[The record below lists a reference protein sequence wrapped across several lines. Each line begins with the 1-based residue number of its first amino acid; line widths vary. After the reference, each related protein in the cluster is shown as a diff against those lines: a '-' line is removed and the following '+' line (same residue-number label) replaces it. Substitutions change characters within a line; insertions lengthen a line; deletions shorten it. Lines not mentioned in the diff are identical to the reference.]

1 MFLKIFFKKNMAKT
15 VNLKNN
21 YKIIRY
27 LGMNVKFFLEVCWM
41 KYLTLNL
48 EEVQKFGLNEIAVL
62 SFLKLKKNDSNIK
75 GQIFFSVKLK
85 EIHKNLKLKRY
96 AVDTAIKNLIEHKL
110 IKKTVNKKRIFEN
123 VRFCIEKKVSQ
134 REYLINTGAEFCD
147 NTASLKNKHALSANK
162 HRCRKLRQHR
172 SITGAEFCDN
182 TASTQSGLY
191 ISVINKLIT
200 LRNLEFSDENSE
212 RVKNFESV
220 RKNIMQ
226 YINGHTLKSEG
237 STCKQSTSLKVL
249 KGGEMNS
256 EHEMNSKAKV
266 DLLEGQKNVIAAEE
280 ILKYFNEVCNKKFKE
295 TAKRNQKNIIDRLNE
310 GFTIEDF
317 KKVIE
322 YKNRVWGKG
331 VVFSGGVKART
342 YLRPETLFS
351 EKNFENYLNEYE
363 PAPKLKM
370 SQDTINFIN
379 KWSINPKELSN

>member
-1 MFLKIFFKKNMAKT
+1 MAKT
-15 VNLKNN
+15 VRLKNN
-21 YKIIRY
+21 YKIIQY
-27 LGMNVKFFLEVCWM
+27 LRMNVKFFLEVYWM
-41 KYLTLNL
+41 QYLTLNL
-48 EEVQKFGLNEIAVL
+48 EEVQKFGLNEVAVL
-62 SFLKLKKNDSNIK
+62 NFLKLKKNDSIIK
-75 GQIFFSVKLK
+75 GQNFFEVKLK

-123 VRFCIEKKVSQ
+123 VRFCIEEKVSQ
-134 REYLINTGAEFCD
+134 RECPINIGAEFCD
-147 NTASLKNKHALSANK
+147 NTALLKNKHALSTDK

-172 SITGAEFCDN
+172 SITGAENCDN

-200 LRNLEFSDENSE
+200 LRDAEFSDENSE

-226 YINGHTLKSEG
+226 YINGHILKSEG

-256 EHEMNSKAKV
+256 KHETDSKTKV
-266 DLLEGQKNVIAAEE
+266 GLLEGQKNVIAAEE

-317 KKVIE
+317 KKVIQ
-322 YKNRVWGKG
+322 YKNRTWGKD
-331 VVFSGGVKART
+331 VIFSGGVKART

-363 PAPKLKM
+363 PAPKSNVSKESFEYFEKM
-370 SQDTINFIN
+370 AIASQEFHNQ
-379 KWSINPKELSN
+379 KALQE